1 VVSKYRW
8 VDIASIR
15 QGVIPTQYLI
25 MLLPL
30 AAIGLMY
37 LLGDLI
43 RETLLSGKS
52 IQIDLS
58 STGELDKK

>member
-1 VVSKYRW
+1 
-8 VDIASIR
+8 
-15 QGVIPTQYLI
+15 
-25 MLLPL
+25 
-30 AAIGLMY
+30 MY

-58 STGELDKK
+58 STSELDKK